1 MHQMFG
7 LADMGGGAV
16 ASVWHC
22 WTCYLVQ
29 EGTFLV
35 LLHFRGHGP
44 KSFLQNEKTN
54 VHAPNAVLCS
64 LHKVNYIFVESTKP
78 TSPCVFQMS
87 QTTEE

>member
-7 LADMGGGAV
+7 LADGGGGRCSVCV
-16 ASVWHC
+16 A
-22 WTCYLVQ
+22 L
-29 EGTFLV
+29 LDV
-35 LLHFRGHGP
+35 LPRTGRNFSCTLHFRGHGP

>member
-7 LADMGGGAV
+7 LADGGGAV

-35 LLHFRGHGP
+35 LCIFEDTVLNHFY
-44 KSFLQNEKTN
+44 KMEKTN